1 MVSPKSQHGVLSGKH
16 TKNDGKSPCLMGKST
31 ISMARFNSKLLVYQR
46 VLSEYIPIHP
56 NTSHLEIRDGNKSN
70 FESMVACFILDAHVH
85 FNKGYCRY
93 HVPPSPGPRNRPQE
107 LPFHPK
113 PWWHAIFFG

>member
-1 MVSPKSQHGVLSGKH
+1 
-16 TKNDGKSPCLMGKST
+16 
-31 ISMARFNSKLLVYQR
+31 MAIFNSKLLVYQR

-93 HVPPSPGPRNRPQE
+93 HVPPFTRAQKPPPRAPISSE
-107 LPFHPK
+107 TMV
-113 PWWHAIFFG
+113 ACYFFWINGS